1 MLTCSYLSHTQRSFL
16 AALLWYFTILFL
28 LQFFGPLDERRST
41 KGEKRLVST
50 ADWRKDSRCLPEW
63 PPNSFAQWKAVNSG
77 VRHPPRRDAIDI
89 AQLRVELL
97 AISKSRFGQ
106 SQSCSLLSVSFCSS
120 DKPVPCDGANIK
132 DWVVQLDNID
142 ELVHTREELRAYSP
156 NPSRFNESPYN
167 SRSYVSPRSVHQTLS
182 RCALTPF
189 KVHIYSFSHITCA
202 SLGPVQRQR

>member
-1 MLTCSYLSHTQRSFL
+1 M
-16 AALLWYFTILFL
+16 
-28 LQFFGPLDERRST
+28 
-41 KGEKRLVST
+41 
-50 ADWRKDSRCLPEW
+50 PEW
-63 PPNSFAQWKAVNSG
+63 PPNSFAQWKAANSG
-77 VRHPPRRDAIDI
+77 VRRSPKRDAIDI

-106 SQSCSLLSVSFCSS
+106 SQSCSLFSVSFCYS
-120 DKPVPCDGANIK
+120 DKPVSLKDAHIK

-167 SRSYVSPRSVHQTLS
+167 SRSYAPPRSVHQTSS

-189 KVHIYSFSHITCA
+189 KVHIYCFSHITCA
-202 SLGPVQRQR
+202 LLGAVRRRGS